1 MSQQINLFNPIFMRQ
16 RHSLS
21 ARGMALALLALIAGT
36 IAIVLFAGRQLQP
49 LREQASQQEG
59 RLKERQARLQAVAVE
74 FAPRASDPLLK
85 TELDTKEARLKSLR
99 QAMQMLR
106 QAEGEGGQGFAE
118 YFRALARQSVNGLW
132 LTEVAVQG
140 ERREVSMQGRVLQAA
155 LVPAYLSRLGGEPV
169 LRGKSFQTLEL
180 GPAPAQAP
188 AVDAAGRVPLGTL
201 PPIAGSTAA
210 SALAAAAP
218 APVEAPAARFL
229 EFRLRSTAAA
239 PGGGN
244 P

>member
-16 RHSLS
+16 RHSLG
-21 ARGMALALLALIAGT
+21 ARGMTFGLLALVAGT
-36 IAIVLFAGRQLQP
+36 IAIVVFADQQLRP
-49 LREQASQQEG
+49 LRNQAALQET
-59 RLKERQARLQAVAVE
+59 RLKGRQARLQAVAVE

-85 TELDTKEARLKSLR
+85 SELERKEARLKSLQ
-99 QAMQMLR
+99 QATQMLR

-180 GPAPAQAP
+180 GPAPVQVP
-188 AVDAAGRVPLGTL
+188 AVDAAGRMPLV
-201 PPIAGSTAA
+201 AGSAA
-210 SALAAAAP
+210 AGAMAAP
-218 APVEAPAARFL
+218 AATIVEAPAARFL

-244 P
+244 Q

>member
-16 RHSLS
+16 RHSLG
-21 ARGMALALLALIAGT
+21 ARGMALALLALVAGT
-36 IAIVLFAGRQLQP
+36 IAITVFADQQLQP
-49 LREQASQQEG
+49 LRKQASQQEA
-59 RLKERQARLQAVAVE
+59 RLAERQARMKAAAVE
-74 FAPRASDPLLK
+74 FAPRPSDPLLK
-85 TELDTKEARLKSLR
+85 SELEAKEARLKSLQ

-155 LVPAYLSRLGGEPV
+155 LVPAYLTRLGAEPV

-180 GPAPAQAP
+180 AP
-188 AVDAAGRVPLGTL
+188 AVAQLPATDAAGRTPLGTL
-201 PPIAGSTAA
+201 PPAAASAAA
-210 SALAAAAP
+210 SALATATAAP
-218 APVEAPAARFL
+218 AEPPPVRFL

-239 PGGGN
+239 PGGVN
-244 P
+244 Q